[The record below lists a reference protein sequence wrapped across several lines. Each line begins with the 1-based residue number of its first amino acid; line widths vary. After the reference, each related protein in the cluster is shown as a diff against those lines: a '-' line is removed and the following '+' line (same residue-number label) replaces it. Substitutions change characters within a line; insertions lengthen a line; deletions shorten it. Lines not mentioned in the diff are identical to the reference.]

1 MQLPTLAESFSPV
14 TFAKEYQRFISE
26 THKNLTYDKI
36 NDELIF
42 NINSTHFPSND
53 LI

>member
-1 MQLPTLAESFSPV
+1 M

-26 THKNLTYDKI
+26 TRKNLTYDKL
-36 NDELIF
+36 NRELIF